1 MLPILLER
9 MSTAPTAIQF
19 EALWAI
25 TNIASG
31 TSDQTAQVVPALP
44 IIARLIRS
52 PNQEVSE
59 QAVWAVG
66 NIAGDSTALRDSVL
80 EAGAL
85 VSLVGILDQL
95 ALKAKQKISLLR
107 NAVWTI
113 SNCCRGKP
121 QPPLE
126 LVRPAL
132 PGLAKVIWEADAEV
146 VADACW
152 ALSYLSDGPNERLQ
166 AVIDAGVLTQVV
178 RFLGLS
184 LLFPIAAR
192 VALIS
197 MLRAYLAGAAAG
209 ARGGERRHSGAAHGG
224 QPCDR

>member
-1 MLPILLER
+1 MVER

-152 ALSYLSDGPNERLQ
+152 ALSYLSDGPDER
-166 AVIDAGVLTQVV
+166 
-178 RFLGLS
+178 
-184 LLFPIAAR
+184 
-192 VALIS
+192 
-197 MLRAYLAGAAAG
+197 
-209 ARGGERRHSGAAHGG
+209 
-224 QPCDR
+224 